1 MNRLVEKG
9 VTWKGLEAYSL
20 IAINI
25 PKNVDL
31 PVIQGYL
38 QKMEDD
44 DVLCF

>member
-1 MNRLVEKG
+1 MDRLVGKG
-9 VTWKGLEAYSL
+9 VTWEGLEAYSL

-25 PKNVDL
+25 PENVDL

-44 DVLCF
+44 DVLSF